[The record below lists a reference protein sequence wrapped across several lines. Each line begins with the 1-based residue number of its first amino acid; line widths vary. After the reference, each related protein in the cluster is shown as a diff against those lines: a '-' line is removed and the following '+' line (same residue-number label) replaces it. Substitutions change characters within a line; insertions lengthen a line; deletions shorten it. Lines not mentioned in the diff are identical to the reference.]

1 MYFMARPPRIRV
13 MLPWECQ
20 VIYFITLCV
29 TPRFDALANDAA
41 WKAACEALGR
51 LNKWNTYCIM
61 MMPDHIHLLTAPSDR
76 ELSVAAFLKWFKRW
90 FNESYDA
97 REKWGW
103 QPGGFDRLLRSS
115 ESVHEKWNYI

>member
-1 MYFMARPPRIRV
+1 MGWRLTQTPYNVSFIARPPRVPV

-29 TPRFDALANDAA
+29 VPRCNALANDAA
-41 WKAACEALGR
+41 WKAVCEALGR

-76 ELSVAAFLKWFKRW
+76 ELSVCRFSEMVQALV
-90 FNESYDA
+90 
-97 REKWGW
+97 
-103 QPGGFDRLLRSS
+103 QRL
-115 ESVHEKWNYI
+115 I